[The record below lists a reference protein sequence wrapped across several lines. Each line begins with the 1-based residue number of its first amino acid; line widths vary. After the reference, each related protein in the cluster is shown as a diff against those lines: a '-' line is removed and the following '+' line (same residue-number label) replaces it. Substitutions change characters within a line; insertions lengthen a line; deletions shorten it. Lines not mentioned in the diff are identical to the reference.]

1 MASYL
6 NQNGNSIGSL
16 LRFIQ
21 EQKSQSP
28 INPQSSEV
36 GSPIRDV
43 VQEPLSGS
51 EGKGTSKVVSLRPEG
66 TLTPSGQEAKDA
78 TPQSSRIGPISIGGQ
93 GDVTQTPTNVVAA
106 NEPGPGF
113 GIPSASKTVGDVM
126 NKTAG
131 ASARPPALGT
141 TIKSKTPTTLSGAPV
156 AESIKGQGVTNY
168 NYARD
173 KANADKTAE
182 DIKLGVAAGE
192 RSIPE
197 TQAKLD
203 ELIARQDALQGELTA
218 EDQALL
224 DRPLSDRALAEAR
237 SQRDKFLAARGAMNI
252 TPTPTPSPM
261 QGQSSGGSGGSSGG
275 GSGQSSGGQ
284 SRPTQSIAPKI
295 MMSSSTNK
303 QAANYKVPMSSST
316 NSSAANYRPSTAT
329 QSVAPK
335 QTPAK
340 QSAPSKPSIGTTIT
354 NAFKKLFGR

>member
-1 MASYL
+1 MAGYL

-21 EQKSQSP
+21 EQKSASP

-36 GSPIRDV
+36 GSPLRSVI
-43 VQEPLSGS
+43 QEPLSGS
-51 EGKGTSKVVSLRPEG
+51 EGKGTSKVVSVRPEG
-66 TLTPSGQEAKDA
+66 TLTPSGQPIEQG

-106 NEPGPGF
+106 NEPGPGM
-113 GIPSASKTVGDVM
+113 GIPSATKTVGDVM
-126 NKTAG
+126 NKTG
-131 ASARPPALGT
+131 SASLPSIGT
-141 TIKSKTPTTLSGAPV
+141 SIKPKGPTTLSGAPV
-156 AESIKGQGVTNY
+156 AESVRGQEVVNY

-182 DIKLGVAAGE
+182 DIKLGVEAGE

-224 DRPLSDRALAEAR
+224 NRPLSDRALAEAR
-237 SQRDKFLAARGAMNI
+237 SQRDRFLAARGAMNV

-261 QGQSSGGSGGSSGG
+261 QGGSGGGSSSGGSSNSSGG
-275 GSGQSSGGQ
+275 GQVKGATTVRQSIAPKIQMSSATNSQ
-284 SRPTQSIAPKI
+284 AANYRPSSATQSIAPK
-295 MMSSSTNK
+295 
-303 QAANYKVPMSSST
+303 Q
-316 NSSAANYRPSTAT
+316 T
-329 QSVAPK
+329 QSKPA
-335 QTPAK
+335 PAK
-340 QSAPSKPSIGTTIT
+340 SSPSIGTIIGGG
-354 NAFKKLFGR
+354 ALQAIKKLFGR